1 MKLYVKFEEVGS
13 EYYVRAV
20 TSISLT
26 PFKKDCYSL
35 DITNPNKRYCTLE
48 AEGSDSKKL
57 NLHPYNCNVVT
68 WGFYNPKKNIFL
80 EDDGDIPD
88 EDMDDYDEYSKIDTY
103 KEGVVIKT
111 KYTQNV

>member
-1 MKLYVKFEEVGS
+1 MRLYVKFEEVGS
-13 EYYVRAV
+13 EYYTKVV
-20 TSISLT
+20 TSISLF
-26 PFKKDCYSL
+26 PFKKDCYLL
-35 DITNPNKRYCTLE
+35 DITNSNKRYRTLE
-48 AEGSDSKKL
+48 AEGFNSKN
-57 NLHPYNCNVVT
+57 NLRPYNCNVVT

-103 KEGVVIKT
+103 KEGTIIKT